1 MGKRHDEAQRTRQK
15 LIDAIKA
22 LKKEKEYRDIRI
34 EEITE
39 KAAVAKGTFY
49 VYFKRKEDLIAAAAY
64 DRFDVFKQESLEER
78 GGIET
83 RIGSFL
89 QKSAEFIEDDSLDM
103 AQQWLR
109 SGVAPLEEDS
119 LVSEKLQY
127 DLGVIEEYIRHAIA
141 ASVLCKSTPI
151 EELAL
156 QIVSQYYGT
165 LCLWCVSCGKISMK
179 QLIGTFCSQHLAKL
193 FEEYRQ
199 TNDKKDGRK
208 RRKAE

>member
-1 MGKRHDEAQRTRQK
+1 MGKRQEESLRTRQK

-39 KAAVAKGTFY
+39 KAEVAKGTFY

-64 DRFDVFKQESLEER
+64 DRFDIFKQESLEEA
-78 GGIET
+78 GGIEAQ
-83 RIGSFL
+83 IGSFL
-89 QKSAEFIEDDSLDM
+89 QKSTDLIEKESLEM

-109 SGVAPLEEDS
+109 SGVAPLEKDS
-119 LVSEKLQY
+119 LVSEKLRY
-127 DLGVIEEYIRHAIA
+127 DRGVIEEYIRYAID

-151 EELAL
+151 EKLSL

-165 LCLWCVSCGKISMK
+165 LCLWCISDGKISMK
-179 QLIGTFCSQHLAKL
+179 QLIDEFCSGHLAKF
-193 FEEYRQ
+193 FEEYKQ

-208 RRKAE
+208 RKKAE